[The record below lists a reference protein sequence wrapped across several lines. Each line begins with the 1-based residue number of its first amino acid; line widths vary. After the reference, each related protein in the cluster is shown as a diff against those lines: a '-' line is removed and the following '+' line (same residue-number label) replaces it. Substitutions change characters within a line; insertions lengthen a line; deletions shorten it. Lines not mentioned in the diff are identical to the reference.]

1 MRLKTT
7 VRYSESIETILPSGL
22 KKWVG
27 YELVEEHDADADR
40 EEIKIDVEATVKRW
54 HKESNPSSYFQQ
66 EEIPVI
72 QSKDR

>member
-1 MRLKTT
+1 MKIKTIS
-7 VRYSESIETILPSGL
+7 YSQSRESVNAAGL
-22 KKWVG
+22 KEWVKIG
-27 YELVEEHDADADR
+27 AECEIEQGESSENAFLSLKEH
-40 EEIKIDVEATVKRW
+40 VQRW